1 MQEQVKQAI
10 KAAMIAKDADKLQTM
25 RLLSAALTNEAVSE
39 ARIAS
44 GKTGADPL
52 TDDECLKVIKKLVKQ
67 RKDSIEQFIAGGRED
82 LADAEKKE
90 LDILQELL
98 PAEMSREDIV
108 AFVQKKI
115 AELSPD
121 AAGKGKFVGSVMR
134 EIGSNVDGN
143 LVKEVVDELV
153 K

>member
-44 GKTGADPL
+44 GKTGSDPL
-52 TDDECLKVIKKLVKQ
+52 TDEECLKVVKKLVKQ
-67 RKDSIEQFIAGGRED
+67 RKDSIEQFVAGGRED
-82 LADAEKKE
+82 LADNEKRE
-90 LDILQELL
+90 LAILEELL
-98 PAEMSREDIV
+98 PAQMSREQIV
-108 AFVQKKI
+108 DFVKSKI
-115 AELSPD
+115 ASENPSVEN
-121 AAGKGKFVGSVMR
+121 KGKFVGMVVK
-134 EIGSNVDGN
+134 EIGGNADGAV
-143 LVKEVVDELV
+143 VKEVVDELL

>member
-44 GKTGADPL
+44 GKTGSDPL
-52 TDDECLKVIKKLVKQ
+52 TDEECLKVVKKLVKQ
-67 RKDSIEQFIAGGRED
+67 RKDSIEQFVAGGRED
-82 LADAEKKE
+82 LADNEKRE
-90 LDILQELL
+90 LAILEELL
-98 PAEMSREDIV
+98 PAQMSREQIV
-108 AFVQKKI
+108 DFVKSKI
-115 AELSPD
+115 ASETPSVEN
-121 AAGKGKFVGSVMR
+121 KGKFVGMVVK
-134 EIGSNVDGN
+134 EIGGNADGAV
-143 LVKEVVDELV
+143 VKEVVDELL

>member
-10 KAAMIAKDADKLQTM
+10 KAAMIAKDTDKLQTM

-52 TDDECLKVIKKLVKQ
+52 TDEECVKVTKKLIKQ

-82 LADAEKKE
+82 LADAEKIE
-90 LDILQELL
+90 LEILQGLL
-98 PAEMSREDIV
+98 PAEMTREAIV
-108 AFVQKKI
+108 EFVQKKI
-115 AELSPD
+115 AELNPD
-121 AAGKGKFVGSVMR
+121 AAGKGKFVGAVMR
-134 EIGSNVDGN
+134 DIGSNADGM